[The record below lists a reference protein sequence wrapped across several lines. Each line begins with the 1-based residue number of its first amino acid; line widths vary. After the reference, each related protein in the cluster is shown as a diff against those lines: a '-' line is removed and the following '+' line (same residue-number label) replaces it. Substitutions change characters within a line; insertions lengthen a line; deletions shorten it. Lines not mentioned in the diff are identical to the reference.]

1 MATIRTILATGG
13 RALKTCPPALR
24 LGGEQWT
31 TNDGAAL
38 PVTPSSPQSR
48 TFKGKGADRVSTALA
63 KVLQALP
70 TPVTTAASMEVSTTA
85 AVATTTVEMASAAV

>member
-48 TFKGKGADRVSTALA
+48 TFKGKGADRVSTPLA

-70 TPVTTAASMEVSTTA
+70 TPVTTAASMEVSA

>member
-48 TFKGKGADRVSTALA
+48 TFKGKGADRASTPLA

-70 TPVTTAASMEVSTTA
+70 TPVTTAASMEVSA